1 MWGGGCVGFYGEKE
15 GQVWGGLLKVE
26 LVEKKVG
33 GLIYRM
39 VVGVGW

>member
-1 MWGGGCVGFYGEKE
+1 MGFYEEK
-15 GQVWGGLLKVE
+15 GGLVWGGLLKVE

>member
-1 MWGGGCVGFYGEKE
+1 MGFYGEK
-15 GQVWGGLLKVE
+15 GGGLLKVE

-39 VVGVGW
+39 AVEVGW

>member
-1 MWGGGCVGFYGEKE
+1 MCGFLWGKRGS
-15 GQVWGGLLKVE
+15 GLGWFVKVE

>member
-1 MWGGGCVGFYGEKE
+1 MGFYGEKG

-33 GLIYRM
+33 KLIYRM
-39 VVGVGW
+39 VVRVGWKWLRP